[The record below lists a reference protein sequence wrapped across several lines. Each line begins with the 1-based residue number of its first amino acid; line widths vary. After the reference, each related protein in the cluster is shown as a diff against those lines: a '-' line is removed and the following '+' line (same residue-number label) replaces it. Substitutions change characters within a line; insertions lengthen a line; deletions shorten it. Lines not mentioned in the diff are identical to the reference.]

1 LLALNASIEAAHAG
15 EHGKGFAVV
24 ANEVSNLAE
33 RVNKSARQIEEQLAQ
48 IRLLTEQAVRRMSD
62 ATSTVD
68 AGVVKVDST
77 FRGLN
82 EMMGLVKEIGEREKE
97 QAAVSDNIARNMED
111 IFMLVREGLSA
122 SEQTVSEGDRLKRL
136 GEALLASV
144 EQFKTEESAT
154 AGAPRP
160 KALPPAN
167 PRRA

>member
-1 LLALNASIEAAHAG
+1 
-15 EHGKGFAVV
+15 
-24 ANEVSNLAE
+24 
-33 RVNKSARQIEEQLAQ
+33 
-48 IRLLTEQAVRRMSD
+48 
-62 ATSTVD
+62 
-68 AGVVKVDST
+68 
-77 FRGLN
+77 
-82 EMMGLVKEIGEREKE
+82 MGLVKEIGEREKE